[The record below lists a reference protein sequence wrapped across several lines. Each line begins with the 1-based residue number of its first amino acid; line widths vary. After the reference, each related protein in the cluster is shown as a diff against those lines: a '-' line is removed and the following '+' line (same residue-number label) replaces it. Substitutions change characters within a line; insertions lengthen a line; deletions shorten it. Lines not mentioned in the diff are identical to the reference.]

1 MKADAIGRDCVFK
14 VSSYSDTENVNIVP
28 LILIIII
35 D

>member
-14 VSSYSDTENVNIVP
+14 VSLYSDTENVNIVP